1 MAPKSSLPTHRIGTL
16 TAGTRAKSDAE
27 LVKSWAVAFARPT
40 PGATSRRR
48 RCASSRRCPLAIR
61 KATVEDVREA
71 LAKITEGLS
80 DATAQQYVLR
90 VKSLLSYGHKLGYM
104 PFNAGVTIKIRP
116 DQSRG
121 QLAKRIMPEVDVKL
135 LIRAARSRRD
145 RVMLETLYAGG
156 LRISELVG
164 LSWADVIERDAKVQL
179 SVTGKGGRTR
189 QVLLPQIV
197 SCLAARP
204 ARRCR
209 CQRSRLRLAQGRPTA
224 N

>member
-1 MAPKSSLPTHRIGTL
+1 MALKSSLPSTRIGTL
-16 TAGTRAKSDAE
+16 SAGTRAQSDAE
-27 LVKSWAVAFARPT
+27 LVRSWADSLRSAH
-40 PGATSRRR
+40 SRRNFEKTALR
-48 RCASSRRCPLAIR
+48 FFEALPAGGIR

-179 SVTGKGGRTR
+179 SVTGKGGR
-189 QVLLPQIV
+189 VAPG
-197 SCLAARP
+197 P
-204 ARRCR
+204 A
-209 CQRSRLRLAQGRPTA
+209 S
-224 N
+224 